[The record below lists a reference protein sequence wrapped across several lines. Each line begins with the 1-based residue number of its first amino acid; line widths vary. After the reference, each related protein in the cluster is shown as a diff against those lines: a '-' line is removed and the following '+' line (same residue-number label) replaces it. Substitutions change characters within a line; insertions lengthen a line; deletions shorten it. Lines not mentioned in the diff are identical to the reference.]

1 MKKLLYLFVM
11 TIAVSSCSVDPIEDP
26 ISFEDDTLLRSAK
39 EYCASAVLVNTDGE
53 AHAYLETYVFPKKDL
68 MVIEIT
74 SKWKINTSKLYVGSL
89 KNSPMVD
96 PSNIDESKFQFNE
109 SYIDGTYAASF
120 KLKMSD
126 IGPKSCLAAK
136 VEVKNDIMTQVL
148 WAQGVEW
155 SQEMPGIMFI
165 PEFAG
170 NCLGQ

>member
-1 MKKLLYLFVM
+1 MA
-11 TIAVSSCSVDPIEDP
+11 IAVSSCSVDPIEDP
-26 ISFEDDTLLRSAK
+26 ISFEDDSLLRSAK
-39 EYCASAVLVNTDGE
+39 DFCASAALVNTDG
-53 AHAYLETYVFPKKDL
+53 APHAYLETYVFPKKDL

-89 KNSPMVD
+89 KNSPFVD
-96 PSNIDESKFQFNE
+96 PAYIDENKFMFDE
-109 SYIDGTYAASF
+109 SYKDGTYAISF
-120 KLKMSD
+120 KLKISD

-136 VEVKNDIMTQVL
+136 VEVKNDLMTQVL
-148 WAQGVEW
+148 WAEGVEW